1 MHISERL
8 IEEHIAKQQ
17 RAFQHGDYVRRRLY
31 TDNLSKII
39 DELKKSYKINQEKE
53 TGNLEYTL
61 LIDSKMRLT
70 YMLDTRDQLRGAGL
84 ISECHTIL
92 IRNIEV
98 YKQYRRGG
106 FCTEFMRR
114 LLEIS
119 KDKYPH
125 MSYFLFPY
133 HMEYGEEELI
143 RLGKWYLSLGFRPL
157 YGAIVRPDERKHYIQ
172 QNIEEVYARGIRP
185 LGIGP
190 ELDKFVA
197 NPQEFTSLQKKYF
210 LENS

>member
-1 MHISERL
+1 MHISERI
-8 IEEHIAKQQ
+8 IEQSEAKKY
-17 RAFQHGDYVRRRLY
+17 RAYEPDDFVRRWLY
-31 TDNLSKII
+31 TDNFSKII
-39 DELKKSYKINQEKE
+39 HELKNSYKINQEKE
-53 TGNLEYTL
+53 TGNLEYR
-61 LIDSKMRLT
+61 LIIDDKMSFT

-98 YKQYRRGG
+98 YKQYRGAG
-106 FCTEFMRR
+106 LGTEFMRR

-143 RLGKWYLSLGFRPL
+143 RLGKWYLSLGFKPL
-157 YGAIVRPDERKHYIQ
+157 YGALVRPDERKHYIQ
-172 QNIEEVYARGIRP
+172 QTVEKVYQRGIRP

-197 NPQEFTSLQKKYF
+197 NPQEFTSLQQNYF
-210 LENS
+210 L

>member
-8 IEEHIAKQQ
+8 IEEQIAKQQ
-17 RAFQHGDYVRRRLY
+17 RVFQDGDYVRRWLY
-31 TDNLSKII
+31 TDNFSRII
-39 DELKKSYKINQEKE
+39 DELKKYYKINQEEE

-84 ISECHTIL
+84 IGECHTIL

-98 YKQYRRGG
+98 YKQYRGAG
-106 FCTEFMRR
+106 LGTEFMRR

-143 RLGKWYLSLGFRPL
+143 RLGKWYLSLGFKPL

-185 LGIGP
+185 LGIGS
-190 ELDKFVA
+190 ELDRFIA
-197 NPQEFTSLQKKYF
+197 RPEEFTDLQKKYF
-210 LENS
+210 W